1 MFERTPDV
9 LIVGAGPVGLY
20 AALALAWRDVPVQIV
35 DTGIWA
41 CTHSYALA
49 LHRRSLK
56 LLQDVGLLERALESA
71 YQVRKLALYD
81 NSSRRAEIR
90 LDNNADPMTCVA
102 VLRQDVLETLL
113 EEALANY
120 GVRVSW
126 RHQVSEIDPQRDH
139 VLAAVDKYERE
150 SRGYVVAHTEWVVSK
165 TTRME
170 VPFVIGADGYKSKVR
185 QALKIEFPEV
195 GPAQYYAVFE
205 FKSDADLGHEL
216 RVVLGDKTTDV
227 LWPLPNGYCRWSFE
241 LPDYTSLSAEDWKRY
256 LLESGQGD
264 LPSTRVKDRSLGADG
279 EDTAL
284 LDEPHLRALIHTRA
298 PWFKGSIEDLTW
310 RTIVRFERRLASS
323 FGRERMW
330 LAGDAAHLAGP
341 AGIQSMNLGLFEAHD
356 LSETLTRVLHR
367 VGSASLLEAYNERWL
382 AEWRRLQGLEGG
394 LHAESQTDPWINKN
408 AARLTSCLPAH
419 GAEMASLAD
428 QVNLHL

>member
-9 LIVGAGPVGLY
+9 LVVGAGPVGLY
-20 AALALAWRDVPVQIV
+20 AALALARRDVPVQIV

-81 NSSRRAEIR
+81 NKEKRAEIR
-90 LDNNADPMTCVA
+90 LDNNADPMSCVA
-102 VLRQDVLETLL
+102 VLRQDVLEMLL
-113 EEALANY
+113 EEALGDA

-126 RHQVSEIDPQRDH
+126 RHQVSSIDPQPDH
-139 VLAAVDKYERE
+139 VVAVVDKYEQE
-150 SRGYVVAHTEWVVSK
+150 SRGYVVAHSEWVVSK
-165 TTRME
+165 SSRME

-185 QALKIEFPEV
+185 SALKVDFHEV
-195 GPAQYYAVFE
+195 GPAKYYAVFE

-216 RVVLGDKTTDV
+216 RLALGEQTTDV

-241 LPDYTSLSAEDWKRY
+241 LPDYTSATAEEWKRY
-256 LLESGQGD
+256 LLESGLD
-264 LPSTRVKDRSLGADG
+264 NVPTPRTKDRSLTNGG
-279 EDTAL
+279 EDSAL
-284 LDEPHLRALIHTRA
+284 LDEPHLRALINLRA

-323 FGRERMW
+323 FGSGRLW

-341 AGIQSMNLGLFEAHD
+341 AGIQSMNLGLFEAHE
-356 LSETLTRVLHR
+356 LAETLSRILHR
-367 VGSASLLEAYNERWL
+367 VGSRTQLETYNDRWM
-382 AEWRRLQGLEGG
+382 AEWRRLQGIEGG
-394 LHAESQTDPWINKN
+394 LRASAETDPWVRQN
-408 AARLTSCLPAH
+408 AARLTGCLPAH
-419 GAEMASLAD
+419 GVELASLAD
-428 QVNLHL
+428 QVKLHL